1 MDGEDYFRVDPAFGG
16 NEAFR
21 ELTRALHVR
30 GMRIVLDGVFN
41 HCGTSHGDRP
51 RAEPEPAVEY
61 LPP

>member
-1 MDGEDYFRVDPAFGG
+1 MDGEDYFRVDPAFDG

-21 ELTRALHVR
+21 ELTRALHTR

-41 HCGTSHGDRP
+41 HCGTGHGDRP
-51 RAEPEPAVEY
+51 QAEPKPNVEY